1 MAAKNAHK
9 RKKDPSVTTAGG
21 AGVRGDTPTLQSRH
35 KPPASAALTGPWFS
49 SRPVWVAIVLTIL
62 NIFIYASVRHHNFLA
77 WDDPEYLSENPLVT
91 AGLTW
96 SGFQWAFTTGHMG
109 NWNPL
114 TWLSYMLGV
123 QLFGLAAGPQLLIN
137 LGFHVLSTLLLFGL
151 LNEMTGALWR
161 SASVAALF
169 AVHPLHVE
177 SVAWVSERKDV
188 LSAFLG
194 LLTLWAW
201 LGYTRRPGILR
212 YLILI
217 SAFIAALMAKPMV
230 VTLPFLMLLL
240 DYWPLRRVK
249 FEGGGMSGLW
259 VSAMPAIRE
268 KLPLFA
274 VALLSGVVTF
284 IAQQRGGAVAGLTK
298 LSFGFRIENA
308 LVSYVAYIGKMFW
321 PVNLSPLY
329 PLHLLPAL
337 VVAGSAIVLFVVSV
351 AAIRWGNRR
360 PWFAVGWLW
369 YVITLLPVIGLVQVG
384 SQAMADRYTYLP
396 LIGLFIIL
404 AWGLAELTA
413 RTSHGIPLVPVAAS
427 ALILVCVFTARA
439 QVEYWRDSLTLW
451 THAVQLDAVS
461 DTSQRLLA
469 DALSKIGRY
478 PESIPHYSEALR
490 LNPDNAEA
498 HTGLGY
504 ALAGEGKFADAIG
517 QYSESLRLKPG
528 LFDAHNDLAIA
539 LASQGRVDE
548 AIGHYREALRIR
560 PYIADAHSNLGV
572 ALTRQGR
579 TGEAVA
585 QFEEALRLQ
594 PDNSDAH
601 NNLGITLA
609 NQGRIDD
616 AIAHFQRAVELR
628 SDFESARNNLKFALS
643 EREKKAAKR

>member
-1 MAAKNAHK
+1 MAAKNSRK
-9 RKKDPSVTTAGG
+9 RKNETPIMASGG
-21 AGVRGDTPTLQSRH
+21 TGVRGDTPTLQSRH
-35 KPPASAALTGPWFS
+35 KSPASVALTGSWLS
-49 SRPVWVAIVLTIL
+49 SRAAWVAIVLTIL

-91 AGLTW
+91 AGVTW
-96 SGFQWAFTTGHMG
+96 NGLQWAFTTGHMG
-109 NWNPL
+109 NWHPL

-123 QLFGLAAGPQLLIN
+123 RLFGLAAGPQLLIN

-177 SVAWVSERKDV
+177 SVAWVSERKDA

-212 YLILI
+212 YLIPL

-240 DYWPLRRVK
+240 DYWPLRRLK
-249 FEGGGMSGLW
+249 FEGSGL
-259 VSAMPAIRE
+259 SGFLASLTPAIRE
-268 KLPLFA
+268 KLPLFG
-274 VALLSGVVTF
+274 VAFLAGVVTF
-284 IAQQRGGAVAGLTK
+284 VAQQRGGAVAGLTK
-298 LSFGFRIENA
+298 LSLGFRIENA

-329 PLHLLPAL
+329 PLHPLPVF
-337 VVAGSAIVLFVVSV
+337 VVAGSAILLLVVSL
-351 AAIRWGNRR
+351 AAIRWSERR
-360 PWFAVGWLW
+360 PWFAVGWWW
-369 YVITLLPVIGLVQVG
+369 YVITLLPVIGLAQVG

-396 LIGLFIIL
+396 LVGLFMIL
-404 AWGLAELTA
+404 AWGLTELTA
-413 RTSHGIPLVPVAAS
+413 PLSHGIALVPVAAGT
-427 ALILVCVFTARA
+427 LILVCVFTARA
-439 QVEYWRDSLTLW
+439 QVEYWQDSLTLW
-451 THAVQLDAVS
+451 THAVQLDPVS

-469 DALSKIGRY
+469 DALAKNRRY
-478 PESIPHYSEALR
+478 QESAPHYSEALR

-498 HTGLGY
+498 HTGFGY
-504 ALAGEGKFADAIG
+504 ALAGEGKFADAIS
-517 QYSESLRLKPG
+517 QYLESLRLKPG
-528 LFDAHNDLAIA
+528 MFDAHNDLAIA
-539 LASQGRVDE
+539 LASQGRLDE
-548 AIGHYREALRIR
+548 AIAHYREALRIR

-572 ALTRQGR
+572 ALTRKGK
-579 TGEAVA
+579 TDEAIA

-594 PDNSDAH
+594 PDNPDAH

-609 NQGRIDD
+609 NQGLIDD
-616 AIAHFQRAVELR
+616 AIAHFQRAAELR
-628 SDFESARNNLKFALS
+628 PDFESARSNLRFALS